1 MNISDT
7 GSDNAM
13 SSCWVSAAGCRWVS
27 QIIPEKL
34 TLFVILYARET
45 RNSVL
50 SNAGF
55 MKYKM
60 ITLYQ
65 IQRSKSLTVNQIRL
79 SGAELRLRG
88 RHISLIGIAPRV
100 LDCRTQL
107 ETTKLEAGI
116 SDLGLHLHGAALML
130 RHHLVGECVPVLD
143 T

>member
-13 SSCWVSAAGCRWVS
+13 SSCWVSAVGCRWVS

-60 ITLYQ
+60 IILYQ
-65 IQRSKSLTVNQIRL
+65 IQRSKSLTVN
-79 SGAELRLRG
+79 
-88 RHISLIGIAPRV
+88 
-100 LDCRTQL
+100 
-107 ETTKLEAGI
+107 
-116 SDLGLHLHGAALML
+116 
-130 RHHLVGECVPVLD
+130 
-143 T
+143 